1 MAIKVGDNFSYK
13 GKKPLDSRDSFD
25 TVSEMTQFAETS
37 LDDGHISYVKET
49 DKYYKFNS
57 TNDVDTTLGRWRE
70 YTSGGSGEENTIE
83 SISVNGSALT
93 PDGNKNVDI
102 TVPTVTNDLTDS
114 LKTDYD
120 SAVASKHT
128 HNNKTTIDKLSET
141 SDGTLLFDGKQI
153 EGGSGTAGK
162 SAYEIAV
169 DNGFVGTE
177 TEWLES
183 LNGEQGATFTPYV
196 SSSGELSWTN
206 DGDKENPAT
215 VNIKGVKGDRG
226 DSGVTTPINGFFT
239 MYVDEDGNLWVL
251 SEDDLT
257 NTFEYD
263 AETGNLYF
271 VQEV

>member
-1 MAIKVGDNFSYK
+1 MIKLADTLA
-13 GKKPLDSRDSFD
+13 PLADFPAAYAKDIEF
-25 TVSEMTQFAETS
+25 
-37 LDDGHISYVKET
+37 DDGKNLQE
-49 DKYYKFNS
+49 KLN
-57 TNDVDTTLGRWRE
+57 NGELG
-70 YTSGGSGEENTIE
+70 SGGGSG
-83 SISVNGSALT
+83 A
-93 PDGNKNVDI
+93 
-102 TVPTVTNDLTDS
+102 
-114 LKTDYD
+114 
-120 SAVASKHT
+120 
-128 HNNKTTIDKLSET
+128 
-141 SDGTLLFDGKQI
+141 
-153 EGGSGTAGK
+153 AGK

-183 LNGEQGATFTPYV
+183 LKGAEGTNGATFTPYV

-206 DGDKENPAT
+206 DGDKKNPAT
-215 VNIKGVKGDRG
+215 VNIKGSKGDRG

-239 MYVDEDGNLWVL
+239 MYVDGDGNLWVL

>member
-1 MAIKVGDNFSYK
+1 MGIKLVDEIFPMG
-13 GKKPLDSRDSFD
+13 SFPVTKSQYIECAD
-25 TVSEMTQFAETS
+25 GTDLETK
-37 LDDGHISYVKET
+37 L
-49 DKYYKFNS
+49 S
-57 TNDVDTTLGRWRE
+57 TI
-70 YTSGGSGEENTIE
+70 GSG
-83 SISVNGSALT
+83 
-93 PDGNKNVDI
+93 
-102 TVPTVTNDLTDS
+102 
-114 LKTDYD
+114 
-120 SAVASKHT
+120 
-128 HNNKTTIDKLSET
+128 
-141 SDGTLLFDGKQI
+141 
-153 EGGSGTAGK
+153 GGSGTNGK

-183 LNGEQGATFTPYV
+183 LNGKQGATFTPYV

-206 DGDKENPAT
+206 DGDKKNPAT
-215 VNIKGVKGDRG
+215 VNIKGSKGDRG

>member
-1 MAIKVGDNFSYK
+1 MIKVGDNFSYK
-13 GKKPLDSRDSFD
+13 GKKPLDSRDCFD
-25 TVSEMTQFAETS
+25 TVSEMAQFAETS
-37 LDDGHISYVKET
+37 LDEGHISYVKET
-49 DKYYKFNS
+49 DRYYKFNS
-57 TNDVDTTLGRWRE
+57 LNNVDSTLGKWRE
-70 YTSGGSGEENTIE
+70 YNNGG
-83 SISVNGSALT
+83 
-93 PDGNKNVDI
+93 
-102 TVPTVTNDLTDS
+102 
-114 LKTDYD
+114 
-120 SAVASKHT
+120 
-128 HNNKTTIDKLSET
+128 
-141 SDGTLLFDGKQI
+141 
-153 EGGSGTAGK
+153 GGSGTAGK

-183 LNGEQGATFTPYV
+183 LNGKQGATFTPYV

-206 DGDKENPAT
+206 DGDKKNPAT
-215 VNIKGVKGDRG
+215 VNIKGSKGDRG

-263 AETGNLYF
+263 EATGNLYF

>member
-1 MAIKVGDNFSYK
+1 MIKVGDNFSYK
-13 GKKPLDSRDSFD
+13 GKKPLDSRDCFD
-25 TVSEMTQFAETS
+25 TVSEMIQFAETS
-37 LDDGHISYVKET
+37 LDDGHLSYVKET

-57 TNDVDTTLGRWRE
+57 TNNVDSTLGKWRE
-70 YTSGGSGEENTIE
+70 YTSSGS
-83 SISVNGSALT
+83 
-93 PDGNKNVDI
+93 
-102 TVPTVTNDLTDS
+102 
-114 LKTDYD
+114 
-120 SAVASKHT
+120 HT
-128 HNNKTTIDKLSET
+128 HDNKSTLDKLTET

-183 LNGEQGATFTPYV
+183 LKGAEGTNGATFTPYV

-206 DGDKENPAT
+206 NGDKENPAT

-263 AETGNLYF
+263 ENTGNLYF

>member
-1 MAIKVGDNFSYK
+1 MIKVGDNFSYK
-13 GKKPLDSRDSFD
+13 GKKPLDSRNCFD
-25 TVSEMTQFAETS
+25 TVSEMAQFAETS
-37 LDDGHISYVKET
+37 LDDGHLSYVKET

-57 TNDVDTTLGRWRE
+57 TNNVDSTLGKWRE
-70 YTSGGSGEENTIE
+70 YTSS
-83 SISVNGSALT
+83 
-93 PDGNKNVDI
+93 
-102 TVPTVTNDLTDS
+102 
-114 LKTDYD
+114 
-120 SAVASKHT
+120 
-128 HNNKTTIDKLSET
+128 
-141 SDGTLLFDGKQI
+141 
-153 EGGSGTAGK
+153 GSGTAGK

-183 LNGEQGATFTPYV
+183 LKGADGTNGATFTPYV

>member
-1 MAIKVGDNFSYK
+1 MIKVGDNFSYK
-13 GKKPLDSRDSFD
+13 GKKPLDSRDCFD
-25 TVSEMTQFAETS
+25 TVSEMAQFAETS
-37 LDDGHISYVKET
+37 LDEGHISYVKET

-57 TNDVDTTLGRWRE
+57 TNNVDSTLGKWRE
-70 YTSGGSGEENTIE
+70 YTSS
-83 SISVNGSALT
+83 
-93 PDGNKNVDI
+93 
-102 TVPTVTNDLTDS
+102 
-114 LKTDYD
+114 
-120 SAVASKHT
+120 
-128 HNNKTTIDKLSET
+128 
-141 SDGTLLFDGKQI
+141 
-153 EGGSGTAGK
+153 GSGTAGK

-183 LNGEQGATFTPYV
+183 LKGAEGTNGATFTPYV

-215 VNIKGVKGDRG
+215 VNIKGDRG

-239 MYVDEDGNLWVL
+239 MYVDGDGNLWVL

>member
-1 MAIKVGDNFSYK
+1 MIKLADTLA
-13 GKKPLDSRDSFD
+13 PLADFPAAYAKDIEF
-25 TVSEMTQFAETS
+25 
-37 LDDGHISYVKET
+37 DDGKNLQE
-49 DKYYKFNS
+49 KLN
-57 TNDVDTTLGRWRE
+57 NGELG
-70 YTSGGSGEENTIE
+70 
-83 SISVNGSALT
+83 
-93 PDGNKNVDI
+93 
-102 TVPTVTNDLTDS
+102 
-114 LKTDYD
+114 
-120 SAVASKHT
+120 
-128 HNNKTTIDKLSET
+128 
-141 SDGTLLFDGKQI
+141 
-153 EGGSGTAGK
+153 GGSGTAGK

-183 LNGEQGATFTPYV
+183 LNGKQGATFTPYV

-206 DGDKENPAT
+206 DADKENPAT

-239 MYVDEDGNLWVL
+239 MYVDGDGNLWVL

>member
-1 MAIKVGDNFSYK
+1 MAIKLADTLAPMADFPAVEAKDVAFNDNK
-13 GKKPLDSRDSFD
+13 
-25 TVSEMTQFAETS
+25 S
-37 LDDGHISYVKET
+37 LQE
-49 DKYYKFNS
+49 KYDNGE
-57 TNDVDTTLGRWRE
+57 LG
-70 YTSGGSGEENTIE
+70 GG
-83 SISVNGSALT
+83 
-93 PDGNKNVDI
+93 
-102 TVPTVTNDLTDS
+102 
-114 LKTDYD
+114 
-120 SAVASKHT
+120 
-128 HNNKTTIDKLSET
+128 
-141 SDGTLLFDGKQI
+141 
-153 EGGSGTAGK
+153 GGSGTAGK

-183 LNGEQGATFTPYV
+183 LKGADGTNGATFTPYV

-263 AETGNLYF
+263 EVTGNLYF